1 MKGFTVYRDFFLNTS
16 VAWFSSGVISLG
28 FISLPSNQRII
39 YTLGSAI
46 FTFLFLQVAVIIDS
60 YDHK

>member
-1 MKGFTVYRDFFLNTS
+1 MKGFTVYRDFF
-16 VAWFSSGVISLG
+16 